1 MDPKTRDLL
10 VDLAPQNWREAQRRI
25 EAVRTYLTSDRPTAE
40 LADRL
45 AAEVGIRRSLFY
57 RLASIM
63 REGAAEVPPSGRQI
77 ARSRR
82 DAAIEQVVADAIARC
97 GPTASTASVLR
108 TARAIG
114 TARGVDGITQSM
126 VRTRAGRSG
135 AGSATGARLDVE
147 AGFMLDRIG
156 LRIPVPENVG
166 PDGRYQLTGVVD
178 LRRGK
183 VVAHAVTFGKP
194 TLQDVAAVLAAGVA
208 KGATLAFPSRDACLR
223 RLVRAAAEDAVE
235 TPTLVG
241 AGCRAGAAMRAALGA
256 RLGRIELVERAAP
269 DGADDAAVELSDVR
283 AVVAELMRIHG
294 AQPPESPSGG

>member
-1 MDPKTRDLL
+1 
-10 VDLAPQNWREAQRRI
+10 
-25 EAVRTYLTSDRPTAE
+25 
-40 LADRL
+40 
-45 AAEVGIRRSLFY
+45 
-57 RLASIM
+57 
-63 REGAAEVPPSGRQI
+63 
-77 ARSRR
+77 
-82 DAAIEQVVADAIARC
+82 
-97 GPTASTASVLR
+97 
-108 TARAIG
+108 
-114 TARGVDGITQSM
+114 
-126 VRTRAGRSG
+126 
-135 AGSATGARLDVE
+135 
-147 AGFMLDRIG
+147 MLDRIG